1 MSIFLKKPK
10 CLNRHTNVSRNR
22 NAHHMK
28 NCEDS
33 IQAIQAKE
41 WCKGRNGGQRM
52 PAKDSCKQ
60 PITDRSTEGN

>member
-1 MSIFLKKPK
+1 MSTQKILETEM
-10 CLNRHTNVSRNR
+10 LR
-22 NAHHMK
+22 HMK

-41 WCKGRNGGQRM
+41 WCKGRSGGQRM

>member
-1 MSIFLKKPK
+1 MFLETEM
-10 CLNRHTNVSRNR
+10 LR
-22 NAHHMK
+22 HMK

-41 WCKGRNGGQRM
+41 WCKGRSGGQRM